1 MNGGGPPAWVW
12 ACLIGGN
19 LVALASMLLPDPGR
33 VMFIALSGL
42 LMGYGLREVVIHR
55 RRGK

>member
-1 MNGGGPPAWVW
+1 MKGVAPPAWVW

-19 LVALASMLLPDPGR
+19 LVALASMALPDPGR
-33 VMFIALSGL
+33 VIFIAFSGL

-55 RRGK
+55 GRGK